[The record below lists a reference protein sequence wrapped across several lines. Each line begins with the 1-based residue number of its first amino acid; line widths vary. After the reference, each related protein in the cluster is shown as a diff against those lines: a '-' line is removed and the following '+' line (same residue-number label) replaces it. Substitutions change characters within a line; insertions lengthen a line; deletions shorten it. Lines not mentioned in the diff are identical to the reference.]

1 MKFNN
6 ILEETMKLGISN
18 NSLINIFKVKSIRM
32 VMFIAIIVFATLIAF
47 DRFVIYPSF
56 IEQLGRNTENEA
68 LRLARH
74 LAPELSHWFYG
85 PENPEID
92 QNTIARLKQLQRDFD
107 LLKIDLFDKTG
118 HRFYSTTEK
127 EIGRVNRSDYFTDF
141 VSQGKIFTRMVKKK
155 SLSLDGTPVTTDVV
169 ETYYPIMEE
178 KQFQGAL
185 ELYYDVTV
193 RINELKK
200 QEIVSITL
208 MSCLA
213 LVLSIIIL
221 VVLKEMAVSMLK
233 QQEAQE
239 ALKASEAHH
248 RELVQGVNGIILRF
262 NTDGRILF
270 LNRYG
275 LGFFGFRED
284 QTRGRHVLNTIAGAS
299 VACANN
305 FAEMFKALCREP
317 ESLPRDENLYVD
329 DKGKETWIAWT
340 NKPICNARGEIVEI
354 LSIGIDITQ
363 QKKTEQHLQELLDN
377 TMQMLEAMPF
387 GIIIVGKD
395 RIIRSANRVALNL
408 MGLRDEAD
416 IVGKVCHNRICPAE
430 ECNCPVLDLGQ
441 MVDSSERILI
451 GKNNKR
457 IPIIKT
463 VLSTTLQ
470 GEEVLLEA
478 FVDISELS
486 RVKKEVG
493 NANFKLEMA
502 LAKANRMAE
511 KAAIANTAKSDFLAN
526 MSHEIR
532 TPLNG
537 IIGMTQIL
545 MDTATLEDDQ
555 LRYVRIIQSSGTS
568 LLNIINDILDFSK
581 IEAGKLE
588 MENIPFDL
596 RSLLKDFSAM
606 MSLRVEKKGLEF
618 ICAASPEVPS
628 LLLGDPGRLRQ
639 ILINLAG
646 NAIKFTNQGE
656 IFVQVSLGSETQT
669 HAMLHFSV
677 KDTGVG
683 IPREKQKHLFESFT
697 QADTSTTRKYGGTG
711 LGLTISQTL
720 CQLMGGSINLNSEEG
735 RGSEFC
741 FTAKFEKQRT
751 DQHPIK
757 SIPKADLKGLRV
769 MVVDD
774 NKTNREILSTQL
786 NAWEMVTTVY
796 PSGAVA
802 LEAYCRE
809 IKAGPA
815 FDLAILDMQMPE
827 MDGVTLAKLI
837 QEQKSV
843 PIPHLIMMTSVGQAG
858 DAKRFKDAGFS
869 AYLVKPVGQLDLMD
883 TLSTVISEAPFEM
896 EHQPI
901 VTRHTVREIRREN
914 VRILLAEDNIVNQQ
928 VALKF
933 LEKIGHTGVDTVKN
947 GKEAVTALGN
957 IPYDLVLMDV
967 QMPVMD
973 GIEATI
979 RIRDIQSKCLNHAV
993 PIIAMTA
1000 HAMQSDRDR
1009 CLEAGM
1015 NDHVSKP
1022 VNPKILAQVLEKWL
1036 S

>member
-1 MKFNN
+1 MRFK
-6 ILEETMKLGISN
+6 ISN
-18 NSLINIFKVKSIRM
+18 NSLINILKVKSIRM
-32 VMFIAIIVFATLIAF
+32 VMCIAIIVFATLISF
-47 DRFVIYPSF
+47 DRFIIYPSF
-56 IEQLGRNTENEA
+56 IKQLGQNTENEA
-68 LRLARH
+68 LRLASH
-74 LAPELSHWFYG
+74 LAPGLSHWFYG
-85 PENPEID
+85 PGPLEID
-92 QNTIARLKQLQRDFD
+92 QNTIARLKQLQTDFD
-107 LLKIDLFDKTG
+107 LLKIALFDKTG
-118 HRFYSTTEK
+118 HRFYSTLEADV
-127 EIGRVNRSDYFTDF
+127 GSANHSDYFTNI
-141 VSQGKIFTRMVKKK
+141 VSQGKVFSRMIKKK
-155 SLSLDGTPVTTDVV
+155 TTSLEGATISTDVV
-169 ETYYPIMEE
+169 ETYYPIMEGNR
-178 KQFQGAL
+178 FHGAL

-200 QEIVSITL
+200 QVIVSMAL
-208 MSCLA
+208 MSGLA
-213 LVLSIIIL
+213 LALAIIIL

-262 NTDGRILF
+262 NTDCRILF

-275 LGFFGFRED
+275 LDFFGFREE
-284 QTRGRHVLNTIAGAS
+284 QICGRHMLKTIAESSATS
-299 VACANN
+299 SNT
-305 FAEMFKALCREP
+305 FAEMFKTLCRHP
-317 ESLPRDENLYVD
+317 ESLPQDENLYVD
-329 DKGKETWIAWT
+329 EKGKEIWIAWT
-340 NKPICNARGEIVEI
+340 NKPIRDAQGDIVEI
-354 LSIGIDITQ
+354 LSIGIDVTQ
-363 QKKTEQHLQELLDN
+363 QKKTEQRLQELLDN
-377 TMQMLEAMPF
+377 TMHMLEVMPF

-395 RIIRSANRVALNL
+395 RIIRKANRVALNL
-408 MGLRDEAD
+408 MGLEAEKD

-441 MVDSSERILI
+441 QVDSSERILL

-463 VLSTTLQ
+463 VLSTILQ

-478 FVDISELS
+478 FVDITELS
-486 RVKKEVG
+486 QVRQEVG

-502 LAKANRMAE
+502 LAKANLMAE
-511 KAAIANTAKSDFLAN
+511 KADIANIAKSEFLAN

-545 MDTATLEDDQ
+545 MDTATLDGDQ
-555 LRYVRIIQSSGTS
+555 LRYAKIIQSSGTS

-588 MENIPFDL
+588 METIPFDL
-596 RSLLKDFSAM
+596 RLLLSDFSAM
-606 MSLRVEKKGLEF
+606 ISLRIEKKGLEF

-628 LLLGDPGRLRQ
+628 LLQGDPGRLRQ

-646 NAIKFTNQGE
+646 NAVKFTNQGE
-656 IFVQVSLGSETQT
+656 ISVQVALESESQS
-669 HAMLHFSV
+669 HAMLLFSV
-677 KDTGVG
+677 KDTGIG
-683 IPREKQKHLFESFT
+683 IQREKQKHLFESFT

-720 CQLMGGSINLNSEEG
+720 CQLMGGTIGINSEEG
-735 RGSEFC
+735 RGSEFW
-741 FTAKFEKQRT
+741 FTAEFEKQKI
-751 DQHPIK
+751 DPNAIK
-757 SIPKADLKGLRV
+757 SMPKVDLKGLRV

-774 NKTNREILSTQL
+774 NKTNRTILSTQL
-786 NAWEMVTTVY
+786 NAWEMVATAY
-796 PSGAVA
+796 PSGAAA
-802 LEAYCRE
+802 LEAYGIE
-809 IKAGPA
+809 IMAGPA
-815 FDLAILDMQMPE
+815 FDLAILDMQMPD
-827 MDGVTLAKLI
+827 MDGLTLGKLI
-837 QEQKSV
+837 QEEKSV
-843 PIPHLIMMTSVGQAG
+843 SSPPLIMMTSVGRAG

-883 TLSTVISEAPFEM
+883 ALSTVLSGHPLEM
-896 EHQPI
+896 EQQPI
-901 VTRHTVREIRREN
+901 ITRHTVREMRRN
-914 VRILLAEDNIVNQQ
+914 NIRILLAEDNIVNQH

-947 GKEAVTALGN
+947 GQEAVTALGK

-979 RIRDIQSKCLNHAV
+979 RIRDVQSECLNHAV

-1015 NDHVSKP
+1015 NDHITKP
-1022 VNPKILAQVLEKWL
+1022 VNPKILAEILEKWL

>member
-1 MKFNN
+1 MIFK
-6 ILEETMKLGISN
+6 ISN

-32 VMFIAIIVFATLIAF
+32 VMLMAIIVFATLISF

-56 IEQLGRNTENEA
+56 IKQLAQNTENEA

-74 LAPELSHWFYG
+74 LAPELNPWFHAPG
-85 PENPEID
+85 NADID
-92 QNTIARLKQLQRDFD
+92 QTTILRLKQLQIDFD

-127 EIGRVNRSDYFTDF
+127 DIGRVNHGDYFTDLI
-141 VSQGKIFTRMVKKK
+141 SQGKIFTRMVKKK
-155 SLSLDGTPVTTDVV
+155 TLSLEGVPVRTDVV
-169 ETYYPIMEE
+169 ETYYPIMEGN
-178 KQFQGAL
+178 QFQGAL

-193 RINELKK
+193 RIKELKK
-200 QEIVSITL
+200 QVIVSMAL
-208 MSCLA
+208 MSGLA
-213 LVLSIIIL
+213 LALSLIIL
-221 VVLKEMAVSMLK
+221 VILKEMAVSMFK

-239 ALKASEAHH
+239 ALKASEIHH

-275 LGFFGFRED
+275 LDFFGFREE
-284 QTRGRHVLNTIAGAS
+284 QVRGRHVLKTIAGS
-299 VACANN
+299 STTSSHT
-305 FAEMFKALCREP
+305 FAEMFKTLCRQP
-317 ESLPRDENLYVD
+317 ESLPQDENLYVD

-340 NKPICNARGEIVEI
+340 NKPIHNGRGDIVEI

-363 QKKTEQHLQELLDN
+363 QKKTEQRLQELLDN
-377 TMQMLEAMPF
+377 TKQMLEAMPF
-387 GIIIVGKD
+387 GIVIVGKD
-395 RIIRSANRVALNL
+395 RIIRSANRMALDL
-408 MGLRDEAD
+408 MGIKDQAE
-416 IVGKVCHNRICPAE
+416 IVGQVCHNRICPAE

-441 MVDSSERILI
+441 KVDSSERILI

-463 VLSTTLQ
+463 VLSTLLQ

-486 RVKKEVG
+486 QIRQEVG

-511 KAAIANTAKSDFLAN
+511 KAAIANTAKSEFLAN

-545 MDTATLEDDQ
+545 MDTATLDDDQ
-555 LRYVRIIQSSGTS
+555 FRYARIIQSSGTS

-588 MENIPFDL
+588 MEMIPFDL
-596 RSLLKDFSAM
+596 RLLLSDFSAM
-606 MSLRVEKKGLEF
+606 ISFRIEKKGLEF

-646 NAIKFTNQGE
+646 NAVKFTHQGE
-656 IFVQVSLGSETQT
+656 ISVQVSLDSENQS
-669 HAMLHFSV
+669 HAMLLFSV
-677 KDTGVG
+677 KDTGIG
-683 IPREKQKHLFESFT
+683 IPRETQKHLFESFT

-711 LGLTISQTL
+711 LGLTISRTL
-720 CQLMGGSINLNSEEG
+720 CQLMGGTIGINSEEG
-735 RGSEFC
+735 KGSEFW
-741 FTAKFEKQRT
+741 FTAKFEKQKT
-751 DQHPIK
+751 DSHTIK
-757 SIPKADLKGLRV
+757 SMPKADLKGVRV

-786 NAWEMVTTVY
+786 KAWEMVATAY
-796 PSGAVA
+796 PSGAAA
-802 LEAYCRE
+802 LEAYGTE

-815 FDLAILDMQMPE
+815 FDLAILDMQMPD
-827 MDGVTLAKLI
+827 MDGLTLGKLI
-837 QEQKSV
+837 QEEKSV
-843 PIPHLIMMTSVGQAG
+843 PIPPLIMMTSVGKAG
-858 DAKRFKDAGFS
+858 DAKRFKKAGFS

-883 TLSTVISEAPFEM
+883 ALSTVISGHPLEM
-896 EHQPI
+896 EQQPI
-901 VTRHTVREIRREN
+901 VTRHTVREMRRKN
-914 VRILLAEDNIVNQQ
+914 IRILLAEDNIVNQH

-947 GKEAVTALGN
+947 GQEAVTALGK

-973 GIEATI
+973 GIEATM
-979 RIRDIQSKCLNHAV
+979 RIRDIQSECLNHAV

-1015 NDHVSKP
+1015 NDHVPKP
-1022 VNPKILAQVLEKWL
+1022 VNPKILSEILEKWL